1 MNEFKFVK
9 KVKIERGRG
18 HKLLYTGVEMRMYL
32 CKDIMYISLTLNQ
45 QDRTGTCK

>member
-32 CKDIMYISLTLNQ
+32 CKDIMYISLTLKQ

>member
-32 CKDIMYISLTLNQ
+32 CKDIMYLFNFKTTRQNWYM
-45 QDRTGTCK
+45 